1 MTQSSKELQKT
12 LKPMRWLVSVF
23 RPGGQPF
30 CKIECNSRTAQDAI
44 AFAKKKVYKL
54 GKLAHF
60 YYYVPTDRKIQ

>member
-1 MTQSSKELQKT
+1 
-12 LKPMRWLVSVF
+12 MRWLVSVF